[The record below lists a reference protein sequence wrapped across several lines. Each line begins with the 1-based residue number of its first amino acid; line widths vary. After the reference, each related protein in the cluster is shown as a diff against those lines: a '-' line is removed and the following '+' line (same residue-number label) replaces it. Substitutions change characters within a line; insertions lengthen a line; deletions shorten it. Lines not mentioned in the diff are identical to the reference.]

1 MNVRRSTPLKSVLIL
16 TFILFLGGCATTPG
30 VSGPQIQM
38 PIRVNANLIP
48 PASNLTIY
56 LVPMSGIEHNLGT
69 ILGSGR
75 HDLTY
80 RGLPPSGTY
89 RLVAR
94 ADSRQMYS
102 DLVQLDANVK
112 AIEWDLQRNYIQLTI
127 QER

>member
-1 MNVRRSTPLKSVLIL
+1 MNVGRQGTLGAALLLTVLL
-16 TFILFLGGCATTPG
+16 VLGGCASRGPT
-30 VSGPQIQM
+30 GPQVIL
-38 PIRVNANLIP
+38 PVRVNSNLIP

-56 LVPMSGIEHNLGT
+56 LVPQSGIEHNLGT
-69 ILGSGR
+69 VLGSGR
-75 HDLTY
+75 HSLTY

-112 AIEWDLQRNYIQLTI
+112 AIDWDLQRNYVQLTI